1 MTLRMLHRPLM
12 LTAALMLAL
21 VVVSAAGLAFD
32 DRILL
37 GVPIWLKPLKFAIS
51 ITIYTSTLAW
61 LISLVARRATAARR
75 LGTVIAV
82 ALILEMVVIVGQ
94 VLRGRPS
101 HFNAATPL
109 DSAL

>member
-1 MTLRMLHRPLM
+1 MNVRTLHRPLM

-21 VVVSAAGLAFD
+21 AVVSGAGLAFD

-61 LISLVARRATAARR
+61 LISLVTRRAKAAHR
-75 LGTVIAV
+75 LGTVVAI

-94 VLRGRPS
+94 VLRGRMS
-101 HFNAATPL
+101 HFNAATP
-109 DSAL
+109 